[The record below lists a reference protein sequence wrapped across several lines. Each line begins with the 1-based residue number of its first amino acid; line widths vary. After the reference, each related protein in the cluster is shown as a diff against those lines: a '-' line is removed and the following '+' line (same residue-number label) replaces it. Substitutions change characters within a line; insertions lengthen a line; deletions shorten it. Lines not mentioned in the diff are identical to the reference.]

1 MTITIAAEPTIE
13 HVLCVPTLLFH
24 EIGYF
29 QGFQAD
35 VDRYLRVLLDPMHTS
50 FRPRNEVETDPS
62 YKQLIPYCIF
72 RHEGQI
78 FHYRRGKAGGE
89 GRLHSKRSI
98 GIGGHISS
106 TDRLHGDRRYFEA
119 MHREISEEVFLE
131 SGFRDACVGLIN
143 DDQTPVGQV
152 HLGIVHIFDLDSA
165 KVRPRE
171 ESILETGFASP
182 AELAADLD
190 GFETW
195 SQICL
200 REALGLRLET

>member
-1 MTITIAAEPTIE
+1 MTVATTTAVE

-29 QGFQAD
+29 QGFQRD
-35 VDRYLRVLLDPMHTS
+35 VDRYLRVLLDPLHTS
-50 FRPRNEVETDPS
+50 FRPRDEVETDPS

-72 RHEGQI
+72 RYEDLL
-78 FHYRRGKAGGE
+78 FHYKRGKAGGE

-106 TDRLHGDRRYFEA
+106 TDPLHGERLYDAA
-119 MHREISEEVFLE
+119 MHREISEEVVLE
-131 SGFRDACVGLIN
+131 AGVRDTCVGLIN

-152 HLGIVHIFDLDSA
+152 HLGIVHLFELDSA
-165 KVRPRE
+165 KVLPRE

-182 AELAADLD
+182 AELLALKDQ
-190 GFETW
+190 FESW

-200 REALGLRLET
+200 EALFAG